1 MNKNDLLVCE
11 QQCLKNRECCEAS
24 GCKFHINYEDEF
36 NCTLITIYE
45 NGPLSLREIAKREGL
60 SFARIKQIQDNAL
73 IKLKKR
79 LPDGEDL
86 LASSGDVDYLTLSF

>member
-1 MNKNDLLVCE
+1 MNTKHLMICA
-11 QQCLKNRECCEAS
+11 QQCLKDREGCQAS
-24 GCKFHINYEDEF
+24 ECRYHIDYEDDY
-36 NCTLITIYE
+36 NCTMITIHQ

-60 SFARIKQIQDNAL
+60 SFARIKQIETKAL

-79 LPDGEDL
+79 LPDGEEL

>member
-1 MNKNDLLVCE
+1 MNKDDLLVCA
-11 QQCLKNRECCEAS
+11 QQCLKDKECCEAS
-24 GCKFHINYEDEF
+24 GCKFHINYEDEY
-36 NCTLITIYE
+36 NCTLITTYM

-60 SFARIKQIQDNAL
+60 SFARIKQIQDKAL

-79 LPDGEDL
+79 LPDGEEL

>member
-1 MNKNDLLVCE
+1 MNKDDLLVCA
-11 QQCLKNRECCEAS
+11 QQCLKDKECCEAS
-24 GCKFHINYEDEF
+24 ECKFHINYEDEY
-36 NCTLITIYE
+36 NCTLITTYV

-60 SFARIKQIQDNAL
+60 SFARIKQIQDKAL

-79 LPDGEDL
+79 LPDGEEL

>member
-1 MNKNDLLVCE
+1 MNKDDLLVCA
-11 QQCLKNRECCEAS
+11 QQCLKDKECCEAS
-24 GCKFHINYEDEF
+24 ECKFHINYEDEY
-36 NCTLITIYE
+36 NCTLITTYM

-60 SFARIKQIQDNAL
+60 SFARIKQIQDKAL

-79 LPDGEDL
+79 LPDGEEL